1 MKRNFSTNEL
11 PWTEG
16 KIKGFFSKELLSL
29 TKGGLK
35 LIKISPQASYP
46 EHHHPDKTE
55 YVYVLEGTPEL
66 TVNSEIYT
74 GKTGDFIIFPLNIK
88 HSIKNK
94 TDTECILL
102 IGSVQN

>member
-1 MKRNFSTNEL
+1 MKNKISTPEL

-16 KIKGFFSKELLSL
+16 KINGFFGKELLSL
-29 TKGGLK
+29 INGGLK
-35 LIKISPQASYP
+35 LIKILPQANYP

-55 YVYVLEGTPEL
+55 YAYVLEGTPEL

-74 GKTGDFIIFPLNIK
+74 GKTGDFIIFPLNIR
-88 HSIKNK
+88 HSIKNR

-102 IGSVQN
+102 IGSIQN